1 MMLVMLSFVAVFVM
15 VVLDND
21 IEEVVIVVVDM
32 MGMVDDV

>member
-32 MGMVDDV
+32 MGMVDNV